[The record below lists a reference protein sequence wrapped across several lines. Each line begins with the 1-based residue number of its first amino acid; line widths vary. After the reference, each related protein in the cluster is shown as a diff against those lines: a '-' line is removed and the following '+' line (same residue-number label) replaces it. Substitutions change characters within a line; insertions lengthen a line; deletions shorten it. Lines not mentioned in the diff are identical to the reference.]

1 MRHFALN
8 SAWWA
13 RWTWTLPAIALTLGA
28 CATGTPPV
36 SSAAPAAVAA
46 AGEAPASHAQRE
58 VVDVAWMTGDFTQ
71 QITEAVSCQNIG
83 ILVTTRGYAEGED
96 IRVTVGKE
104 HRGKKQ
110 DVHLHGQVDADGQAR
125 IPWPAMGCEDNPAS
139 SAPADDE
146 TDETD
151 ETRGHAS
158 DKASKHKARKPVQHT
173 PPLPLPPPK
182 KWTAPLD
189 APAPKIDLPRAVPQV
204 TAPTAAP

>member
-1 MRHFALN
+1 MRHFALKKAA

-28 CATGTPPV
+28 CATGTP
-36 SSAAPAAVAA
+36 SAPPATPAAVAT
-46 AGEAPASHAQRE
+46 AGEAPESHAQRE

-96 IRVTVGKE
+96 IHVTVGKE
-104 HRGKKQ
+104 HRGKKR

-146 TDETD
+146 THEIR
-151 ETRGHAS
+151 EHAPA
-158 DKASKHKARKPVQHT
+158 KASKHKARKPVPHM
-173 PPLPLPPPK
+173 PPQPLPPPK

-189 APAPKIDLPRAVPQV
+189 APLPKVDLPRAAPQV
-204 TAPTAAP
+204 TAPAAAP